1 MYFLVELVND
11 VLVRG
16 RIADVRRIVD
26 SILVRDCRLAVQR
39 VELVEPELLVVHVTQ
54 IHVLVIRVECHGTG
68 FAVFGVPD
76 LVPRERIL
84 LVRDQLLIHGLHGVI
99 KQSQIQTGKYLI
111 FDIRGAPTKPR
122 RQHQSGC
129 GGLLQSSDIRHGSS
143 VSVIPGTRV
152 GSEKLSERIVIT
164 VLSVRL
170 LARVLLIFVA
180 AELYFLASASMASWL

>member
-1 MYFLVELVND
+1 MILHSDELQELRVYFLVELVND

-39 VELVEPELLVVHVTQ
+39 VELAESEFLVVCIAQ
-54 IHVLVIRVECHGTG
+54 IHVLVIRMECYGTG
-68 FAVFGVPD
+68 FTIFGVPD

-129 GGLLQSSDIRHGSS
+129 GGLLQSSDIRHRIFGQCTPGHRASGRRSS
-143 VSVIPGTRV
+143 PRES
-152 GSEKLSERIVIT
+152 
-164 VLSVRL
+164 
-170 LARVLLIFVA
+170 
-180 AELYFLASASMASWL
+180 